1 MLLLWRT
8 RWHCSAVSHLMTQ
21 HETWL
26 GIVWFDLKPYHHVH
40 LAVFLFDVLLLI
52 LSVPWFCG
60 LCHTLATNYRP
71 TSSEQ
76 KYLRSQLA
84 CLKIAFEVACDMLI
98 LSCQTKANTR
108 GKISLGSAA
117 INSRKFL
124 ILCNVNCVCWS
135 WRL

>member
-8 RWHCSAVSHLMTQ
+8 RWHCSAVSHLVTQ

-26 GIVWFDLKPYHHVH
+26 GIVWFDFMLYHHVH

-52 LSVPWFCG
+52 LSVLWFCG

-76 KYLRSQLA
+76 KYLRSYL
-84 CLKIAFEVACDMLI
+84 LLSKIAFKVACDMLI

-108 GKISLGSAA
+108 GKRSLGSEA
-117 INSRKFL
+117 INSRKLL
-124 ILCNVNCVCWS
+124 ILCNVNCVSWS
-135 WRL
+135 RRL

>member
-76 KYLRSQLA
+76 KYLRS
-84 CLKIAFEVACDMLI
+84 
-98 LSCQTKANTR
+98 
-108 GKISLGSAA
+108 
-117 INSRKFL
+117 
-124 ILCNVNCVCWS
+124 
-135 WRL
+135 

>member
-26 GIVWFDLKPYHHVH
+26 GIVWFDLMPYHHVH

-52 LSVPWFCG
+52 LSVPWFSG

-76 KYLRSQLA
+76 KYLRS
-84 CLKIAFEVACDMLI
+84 
-98 LSCQTKANTR
+98 
-108 GKISLGSAA
+108 
-117 INSRKFL
+117 
-124 ILCNVNCVCWS
+124 
-135 WRL
+135 